1 MRARRWSFGGAPP
14 PPPSPASPS
23 RRPRWLPACWP
34 LHPTTAAST
43 SSGCRRPAGVC
54 CVPDDGGLL
63 DGQEC
68 CGLSQGWCCTRALPA
83 CSKCLVSVSQPAVL
97 SQPAPPYRHPAA
109 AAAKSLLSAVM
120 PGVLEPQRPLATVRL
135 PGKGQAA
142 ICAVT
147 HEEADDGSEGAA
159 AERETRLAVATAG
172 GLAGGRGCCDSERLT
187 SLADCASTQ
196 HSIFHMLLRRR
207 HSLQLPA

>member
-1 MRARRWSFGGAPP
+1 M
-14 PPPSPASPS
+14 
-23 RRPRWLPACWP
+23 
-34 LHPTTAAST
+34 
-43 SSGCRRPAGVC
+43 
-54 CVPDDGGLL
+54 

-68 CGLSQGWCCTRALPA
+68 CPLRQGWCCARHCQLAADVLGVLPNLHF
-83 CSKCLVSVSQPAVL
+83 CHN
-97 SQPAPPYRHPAA
+97 PAPPCRHPAA

-147 HEEADDGSEGAA
+147 HEEAEDGGEGAA

-172 GLAGGRGCCDSERLT
+172 GLAGGRGCCD
-187 SLADCASTQ
+187 A
-196 HSIFHMLLRRR
+196 
-207 HSLQLPA
+207 